1 MNLYNEA
8 SQMKDIESALK
19 NKQIEPFR
27 QLFLVLHP
35 YNHAQFFEKQTSDQR
50 LQIYYYLSPDEVAVI
65 LEHIDAGDTDLYFSE
80 MEVTFAADVFAKM
93 AVDDAVDVLNEFDKD
108 KVASFLTIDRK
119 STRLNSSH
127 VA

>member
-27 QLFLVLHP
+27 QLFLELHP
-35 YNHAQFFEKQTSDQR
+35 YNQAQFFEKQTSDQR

-65 LEHIDAGDTDLYFSE
+65 LEHIDAGDTDPYFSE
-80 MEVTFAADVFAKM
+80 MEVTFAADVFAKRSEEHTSE
-93 AVDDAVDVLNEFDKD
+93 LQSRFDL
-108 KVASFLTIDRK
+108 VC
-119 STRLNSSH
+119 RLLLEK
-127 VA
+127 